1 MPLNMDKPTEPH
13 EKPDGLSNKA
23 RETLQVLRRFRMSHA
38 PDPVFRSVRSRPL
51 ESQIVTD

>member
-1 MPLNMDKPTEPH
+1 MPLNMDKPTEPY
-13 EKPDGLSNKA
+13 EKPDGLSSKA
-23 RETLQVLRRFRMSHA
+23 RETLQALRRFRMSHA